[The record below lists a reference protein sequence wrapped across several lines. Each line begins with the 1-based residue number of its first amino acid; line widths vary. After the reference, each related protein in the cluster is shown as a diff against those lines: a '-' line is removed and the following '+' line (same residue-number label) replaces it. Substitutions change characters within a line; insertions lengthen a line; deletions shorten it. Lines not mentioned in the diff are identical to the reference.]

1 MIILKIKEQ
10 KKILLEYDM
19 GSIFFELLSDMVGMT
34 FAFTFGG
41 ILKST
46 LYNELYLMNPALFIS
61 SICLIILYLLRNVI
75 KSKGLSLLSI
85 CNNYNSL
92 YFPYIVIFLI
102 IISKLR
108 RKFRLK
114 IIYVILETELHEMGG

>member
-61 SICLIILYLLRNVI
+61 SIFSFIFGTLVSISSIKII
-75 KSKGLSLLSI
+75 SSESLSI
-85 CNNYNSL
+85 S
-92 YFPYIVIFLI
+92 F
-102 IISKLR
+102 
-108 RKFRLK
+108 
-114 IIYVILETELHEMGG
+114 